1 MRFLIT
7 GFSPFGKSKTNPS
20 AEAVRLLPDT
30 LGGHEIFR
38 AELPVV
44 YGKCWDELHSQIL
57 RVQPDCVLCLGQ
69 AAGRE
74 GISLENTAVNV
85 RASSEADNAGVT
97 FSGEKIDEDGW
108 FYSKEDVALYL
119 WTYKKLPANFITK
132 SAAQKLGWEGG
143 SVQKY
148 KDGAAIGGDRFG
160 NYEGLL
166 PKNKKYRECDIDT
179 DGAKS
184 RGAKRIV
191 FAEDYSAIYY
201 TDDHYESFTQL
212 YPEEDGQ

>member
-97 FSGEKIDEDGW
+97 FSGEKIDEDGPE
-108 FYSKEDVALYL
+108 SLSARLPMKELTQFLREAG
-119 WTYKKLPANFITK
+119 LPAKISY
-132 SAAQKLGWEGG
+132 SAGTYVCNDLF
-143 SVQKY
+143 Y
-148 KDGAAIGGDRFG
+148 H
-160 NYEGLL
+160 LL
-166 PKNKKYRECDIDT
+166 RYAE
-179 DGAKS
+179 
-184 RGAKRIV
+184 
-191 FAEDYSAIYY
+191 AEDPQLLCGFLHIPP
-201 TDDHYESFTQL
+201 DESQL
-212 YPEEDGQ
+212 EYFAPGTPFLPTGEIVRTLKAAVAFLGER